1 MKKIL
6 FNILIQTISI
16 FLIIKFIVLDNLNQ
30 ESLNLLLSPY
40 IILLFLFVAF
50 IKFFVAYIF
59 FQIINIISNKRNNL
73 LTVSDVILQGGI
85 INQIV
90 PGLGYIFNY
99 YKLKS
104 DMNSSLIEYSISQS
118 ILSIGNILAYFSLA
132 LISGFIYFSNI
143 SQISNQFFLLII
155 ITITFLILFYFF
167 KSQNI
172 SLQVIKNKILLI
184 KRLESFVSEL
194 KVIKDNIFNNFKK
207 LTFIFFIILFKAI
220 LECIAFYIA
229 LRMFGADITFMESS
243 YTWIISSLAIGLLF
257 LNYIGVFELILFIS
271 SIFLIPNFN
280 DMAVFALSFR
290 VLGIF
295 ALIAAAI
302 LASVLNIFLNSK
314 SSKIKK
320 LN

>member
-40 IILLFLFVAF
+40 IILLFLFVAL

-73 LTVSDVILQGGI
+73 LTVADVILQGGI

-132 LISGFIYFSNI
+132 LIFGFIYFSNI

-155 ITITFLILFYFF
+155 ITITFLILFYFI

-207 LTFIFFIILFKAI
+207 FTFIFFIILFKAI
-220 LECIAFYIA
+220 FECIAFHVA
-229 LRMFGADITFMESS
+229 LKMFGADITFMESS

-290 VLGIF
+290 ILGIF
-295 ALIAAAI
+295 ALITAAI
-302 LASVLNIFLNSK
+302 FASLLNIFLNSK
-314 SSKIKK
+314 SIKIKK